1 MRFLVP
7 ALVLSLFAFNAF
19 AKTPTVT
26 PPTTPVA
33 PQVLPADNLAPAPAL
48 GNPPADAAANAKESG
63 KTAVLKTKNRAQ
75 KAAGAATKKRTWN
88 AAPVTNK

>member
-33 PQVLPADNLAPAPAL
+33 PQIAPVDNLAPAPAL
-48 GNPPADAAANAKESG
+48 GNPPGDAAATAKENG
-63 KTAVLKTKNRAQ
+63 KAAVLKTKNRAQ
-75 KAAGAATKKRTWN
+75 KAAASAKKKRTWN
-88 AAPVTNK
+88 AAPITNK

>member
-33 PQVLPADNLAPAPAL
+33 PQVAPVDNLAPAPAL
-48 GNPPADAAANAKESG
+48 GNPAGEAAAAKETG

-75 KAAGAATKKRTWN
+75 KAAGAASKKRTWN
-88 AAPVTNK
+88 PAPVTNK